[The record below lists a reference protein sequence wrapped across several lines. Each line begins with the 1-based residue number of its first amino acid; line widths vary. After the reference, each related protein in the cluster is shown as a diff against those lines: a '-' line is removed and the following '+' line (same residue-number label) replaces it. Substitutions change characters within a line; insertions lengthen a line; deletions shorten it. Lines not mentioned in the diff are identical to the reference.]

1 MYGNVRHDIRIKSN
15 VHEWCDVVGIESYGI
30 ASDFF

>member
-1 MYGNVRHDIRIKSN
+1 MYGNVRIDIRIKSN
-15 VHEWCDVVGIESYGI
+15 VHESGDVVGIESYGI